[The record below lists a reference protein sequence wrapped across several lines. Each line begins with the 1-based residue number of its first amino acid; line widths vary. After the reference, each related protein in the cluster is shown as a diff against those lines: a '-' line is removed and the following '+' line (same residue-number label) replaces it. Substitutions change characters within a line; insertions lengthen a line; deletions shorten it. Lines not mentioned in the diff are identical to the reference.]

1 VAVRRFTSSKWLHQ
15 MAFSSVAFVAVGCS
29 GVVPQPAFL
38 DSFGTPAKLTTI
50 DSFNVE
56 QQSRT
61 APVPLESAPDVELL
75 PKNRASIKYEADGA
89 LKIPMRQWAPTPG
102 SEGDT
107 SSNQTVG
114 DDSSEPELVEV
125 SLEEARVASLENNLD
140 LQVSLVD
147 PLVAREQIS
156 EAEWVF
162 ETTFGSSLSRTRN
175 DAPPGSL
182 GLGPAGDRENDQF
195 QSSFNFPLMTGGS
208 ISLTPASY
216 QRFNL
221 RGPISSFYDYTANV
235 AVQQPLL
242 RGGGLTVNT
251 SSIRLAQLQSGIV
264 DAQTKLTA
272 IAVLAEVER
281 AYWNAWGSNQLT
293 GISQQQL
300 ELAREQLEK
309 TKRLVPRL
317 LSNIEVMRAEAG
329 VLSRIDSV
337 VINEAQARIAARNL
351 RRVMQSP
358 SLPVEAEV
366 VLTTSTPPH
375 LVGLDFDPRQITQQA
390 IDNRQELL
398 QLELSLLQNELSTQV
413 AENAVLP
420 RLDFQFSSSI
430 LGTGR
435 STKSSRN
442 QAFSDEFD
450 RWTAGISAEIPLAG
464 NQSAQARVRQLELA
478 RLQTLIDQD
487 RVRVR
492 ITQEVLNAID
502 VFNQNWNRILA
513 ARSSVKA
520 AQRVYE
526 AELRLLELGQ
536 RSGDLVLQAAAN
548 LATAQT
554 LEVQAIVGYQIAK
567 VDLAVATGTMLGFG
581 QVQWGELRPVRP
593 ANAVEPVLDSL

>member
-1 VAVRRFTSSKWLHQ
+1 MAVRRFTIPKWLRLSGFCPVVL
-15 MAFSSVAFVAVGCS
+15 AATGCS
-29 GVVPQPAFL
+29 GVVPRPAFL
-38 DSFGTPAKLTTI
+38 DCFGIPEKLSFI
-50 DSFNVE
+50 DSFNAE
-56 QQSRT
+56 QQSQT
-61 APVPLESAPDVELL
+61 APVPLEEAPEVELL
-75 PKNRASIKYEADGA
+75 PEKRPVFKYGDDDSVK
-89 LKIPMRQWAPTPG
+89 LPMRQWVPTPG
-102 SEGDT
+102 SEEDL
-107 SSNQTVG
+107 NRAAEQAA
-114 DDSSEPELVEV
+114 EPEVVEV
-125 SLEEARVASLENNLD
+125 SLEEARAASLQYNLD

-147 PLVAREQIS
+147 PMVAQEQIS

-208 ISLTPASY
+208 ISLSPASY

-221 RGPISSFYDYTANV
+221 RGPVSSFYDYTANV
-235 AVQQPLL
+235 SVQQPIL

-251 SSIRLAQLQSGIV
+251 SGIRLAQLQSGIV

-281 AYWNAWGSNQLT
+281 AYWNAWGSNQST
-293 GISQQQL
+293 AISQQQL

-358 SLPVEAEV
+358 ALPVEAEV
-366 VLTTSTPPH
+366 FLTTSTPPH
-375 LVGLDFDPRQITQQA
+375 LVGLEFDPRQLTQQA
-390 IDNRQELL
+390 VENRQELL
-398 QLELSLLQNELSTQV
+398 QLELSLLQNELSTEV
-413 AENAVLP
+413 AENSVLP
-420 RLDFQFSSSI
+420 RLDFQFSGSL

-442 QAFSDEFD
+442 QAFSDDFD
-450 RWTAGISAEIPLAG
+450 QWTAGLSAEVPLAG
-464 NQSAQARVRQLELA
+464 NQSAQARVRQLELT

-536 RSGDLVLQAAAN
+536 RSGDLVLQAAAR

-581 QVQWGELRPVRP
+581 QVQWGDLQPVRP
-593 ANAVEPVLDSL
+593 INAVEPVLDSL